1 MKTAT
6 RNSKSKKLEVSGR
19 QRSQGGKKSALLE
32 KTSIEKEKP
41 TETLA
46 SSLKTPTQPAKST
59 TSKPAVKQRYRVKS
73 VRQDPWFRVGVI
85 LLPIMLIALVIV
97 LIVRAQVSSTDA
109 GTTGNISGIVTYS
122 NLSRQHVNGTVNYPQ
137 VPPVGGSHNPVWQN
151 CGIYTQQVANEN
163 AVHSMEHGAVWITYQ
178 PSLSAQ
184 DVSQLTT
191 LASGHNYVLLS
202 PYPNLPS
209 PVVISAWGV
218 QLKVTSASDP
228 RLAQFLKHYEQGPQ
242 TQEPGAA
249 CSGGT
254 GTPTGQ

>member
-1 MKTAT
+1 MKSAT
-6 RNSKSKKLEVSGR
+6 RNSKSNKSEVSGR
-19 QRSQGGKKSALLE
+19 QRSQKGKKSAQLVNA
-32 KTSIEKEKP
+32 KVEKEKIIETSTSSPNILAQP
-41 TETLA
+41 T
-46 SSLKTPTQPAKST
+46 KPT

-85 LLPIMLIALVIV
+85 LLPILLIALVVV
-97 LIVRAQVSSTDA
+97 LIVRAQVSNTDA
-109 GTTGNISGIVTYS
+109 GTTGNISGVVTYS
-122 NLSRQHVNGTVNYPQ
+122 NLSRQHVSGTVNYPQ

-151 CGIYTQQVANEN
+151 CGIYTQPIANEN

-191 LASGHNYVLLS
+191 LASGHSYVLLS
-202 PYPNLPS
+202 PYPGLPS

-228 RLAQFLKHYEQGPQ
+228 RLAQFLKYYEQGPQ
-242 TQEPGAA
+242 TQEQGAA
-249 CSGGT
+249 CTGGT
-254 GTPTGQ
+254 GTPSGQ